1 MINRMISFLGQMIP
15 APFFALFLDK
25 MLPPRSDRRG
35 TGFRAAVLTL
45 WTASSV
51 VPKVFFPG
59 GWWTDAIESLHIA
72 LLLLLAY
79 LLYGGK
85 PWKRLCAATL
95 LLATMFLADMIYLNV
110 CTLLTGRP
118 FSLDFSQPDMA
129 LASVLSDILL
139 ITLLPGM
146 CWLWQRVNR
155 MERGRNQW
163 GTYILFLL
171 MEIPF
176 FLVFILS
183 ADNYGSDGYIGWN
196 YIMVFISLFCS
207 ALAAA
212 IIFITRSDREAMR
225 EQLQQFQHAS
235 ELERQYFRDVEARQ
249 EELSKLRHDYNNLLS
264 SAAALLREGNA
275 AEAEKLLA
283 EVSDSLGATRVRP
296 YCAVPVVN
304 AVLAEK
310 EAACQREAVRF
321 QARLMLPAGLPIDRI
336 DLCRA
341 LSNLMDNAIRGSAG
355 AAERRVELSG
365 GVVRGYVVVKC
376 VNTVPEGPPRQ
387 ENAGTGYGM
396 QILHDLAS
404 RYAGDFHTERTDGLF
419 TAQLSLSVKE

>member
-1 MINRMISFLGQMIP
+1 MIYRTISFLGQMIP

-25 MLPPRSDRRG
+25 MLPPRSDRHG
-35 TGFRAAVLTL
+35 IGFRALILTI

-51 VPKVFFPG
+51 APKVFFPR
-59 GWWTDAIESLHIA
+59 GWWTDAIETLHIA

-95 LLATMFLADMIYLNV
+95 LLVTMFLADMIYLNV
-110 CTLLTGRP
+110 CTRLTGRP

-129 LASVLSDILL
+129 MASVLTDMLF
-139 ITLLPGM
+139 ITLMPGM

-155 MERGRNQW
+155 MERGRSQW

-171 MEIPF
+171 MEVPF

-183 ADNYGSDGYIGWN
+183 AGNYTSDGYIGWN

-212 IIFITRSDREAMR
+212 IIFISRSDREAMAER
-225 EQLQQFQHAS
+225 LLQFRQAS

-264 SAAALLREGNA
+264 SAVALLREGNS
-275 AEAEKLLA
+275 AEAEKLLQ
-283 EVSDSLGATRVRP
+283 EVSDSLQATRVRP

-310 EAACQREAVRF
+310 EAACEKEGVQFDV
-321 QARLMLPAGLPIDRI
+321 RLMLPGELPIDRI

-341 LSNLMDNAIRGSAG
+341 LSNLMDNAIRGSSG

-365 GVVRGYVVVKC
+365 GVVRGYVVIRC
-376 VNTVPEGPPRQ
+376 VNTVPDGTPPR
-387 ENAGTGYGM
+387 ESSGTGYGI
-396 QILHDLAS
+396 QILNDLAS
-404 RYAGDFHTERTDGLF
+404 RYEGDLHTERRDGRF